1 MLETDPFLL
10 SAEEMATAE
19 AMRADGTIPQDWRY
33 IDIPWQSA
41 VIFDK
46 IVEIGGPDMRV
57 LDCGERDES
66 KRGKVVFGPEA
77 TKRIN
82 ERATEIHALF
92 STAADD
98 AEADAVP
105 DEAEAEALV
114 SEKAA

>member
-10 SAEEMATAE
+10 SAAEMATTE

-33 IDIPWQSA
+33 IDISWQSA

-57 LDCGERDES
+57 LDCGERDEN

-77 TKRIN
+77 SKRIN
-82 ERATEIHALF
+82 ERAFEIYALF

-98 AEADAVP
+98 AEAETLADDAEVEP
-105 DEAEAEALV
+105 IA

>member
-10 SAEEMATAE
+10 SATETATTE

-33 IDIPWQSA
+33 IDIPWQNS

-46 IVEIGGPDMRV
+46 LVEIGGPDMRV
-57 LDCGERDES
+57 LDCGERDEN

-77 TKRIN
+77 SKRIN
-82 ERATEIHALF
+82 ERASEIYALF
-92 STAADD
+92 SAAANEAEADAVADD
-98 AEADAVP
+98 AEAEAV
-105 DEAEAEALV
+105 A